1 MSDLNDTPAV
11 LAAMRRVVEEGERD
25 TLRSSKAPRWRTCL
39 SACAPRSSPTE
50 SAPRWKS
57 GGEKAMSVDSLHRR
71 VLRLLHQTAVLPNE
85 AVMRRVWTDPERK
98 ERRQRMLTGDLAL
111 AEIDRRYPAP
121 EPLRG
126 EADQHAARARLAQAC
141 ERQIALAGWAAR
153 RLDLLLLDHGF
164 DRMRCACP
172 ARIAAVGARGR
183 RCPVCCARR
192 RSAVIRSR

>member
-1 MSDLNDTPAV
+1 
-11 LAAMRRVVEEGERD
+11 
-25 TLRSSKAPRWRTCL
+25 
-39 SACAPRSSPTE
+39 
-50 SAPRWKS
+50 
-57 GGEKAMSVDSLHRR
+57 MSVDSLHRR

-126 EADQHAARARLAQAC
+126 EADQHAALARLAQAC
-141 ERQIALAGWAAR
+141 ELQIALAGWAAR
-153 RLDLLLLDHGF
+153 RLDLLLDHGF

-172 ARIAAVGARGR
+172 ARIAAVGARGEG
-183 RCPVCCARR
+183 VAWSAARGGGAR
-192 RSAVIRSR
+192 